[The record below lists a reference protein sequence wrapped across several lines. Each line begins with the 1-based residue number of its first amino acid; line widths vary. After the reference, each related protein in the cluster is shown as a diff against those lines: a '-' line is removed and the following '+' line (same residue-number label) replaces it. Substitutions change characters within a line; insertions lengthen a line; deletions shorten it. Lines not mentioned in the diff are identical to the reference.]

1 MILYTATK
9 TETKQLNITNVEST
23 NSTVYINNIVFDDVQ
38 LAQGTIEYPNLRVLE
53 LNLNDGDVVS
63 AKDNNLVTYKSNE
76 TVSIFRK

>member
-9 TETKQLNITNVEST
+9 TETKTLDITNVEST

-38 LAQGTIEYPNLRVLE
+38 LAQGTVENPNLRVLE

-63 AKDNNLVTYKSNE
+63 AKDNPLVTY
-76 TVSIFRK
+76 TIV

>member
-63 AKDNNLVTYKSNE
+63 AKDNNLVTYK
-76 TVSIFRK
+76 IK

>member
-9 TETKQLNITNVEST
+9 TETKTLDITNVEAT

-38 LAQGTIEYPNLRVLE
+38 LAQGTVEYPNWRVLE

-63 AKDNNLVTYKSNE
+63 AKDNNLVTYK
-76 TVSIFRK
+76 I